1 MANIFSKIRHKFLTI
16 LLFSI
21 LQFYAGFGQNNN
33 EQVNKNLTEAKLAL
47 EIYDYEK
54 AINAYNQA
62 LSLLSNQQS
71 QYTQTLLELWQ
82 TSQEHNT
89 FENDSIYYNWF
100 NTCKVKGQ
108 NDIIKA
114 NCLYALS
121 LSNGLK
127 SEQAYQVL
135 MNIKPMAEKSNNAF
149 FYITLGTYY
158 CYISDYSRATQM
170 AFKALKFTKD
180 NDFKTI
186 SHIYSNLS
194 RYFLH
199 QSLYNES
206 LRYALM
212 SIDIQNKHKM
222 ILFLPN
228 NYEVLMYLKAN
239 EQSPMDTIIQYGEKA
254 YSYAKKLGDNE
265 SQMFLLTNIA
275 TVSIDHDKNKAVQ
288 LMDEA
293 EKLTSNKTSQIAKLH
308 FKMYKGNF
316 EMRNGNYEK
325 AISIFE
331 PLADEYKILS
341 MNQAYSC
348 YHYISYCYENLQDFQ
363 KALDYYGLYSTSKAE
378 YESENSKKSLLAS
391 ELKYESEKK
400 DKTILQNKILLLEKE
415 NEAKIWSS
423 LFKLKNSEN
432 KILDQNQKIAIQQ
445 NENLNNQM
453 LLNAKTNKLKIAEK
467 ELDILYKDKL
477 FNQAILI
484 SCLIL
489 ILLASIFIYILWKKT
504 KIQKNLENILHE
516 GTERMIQAKT
526 QLDDFTNF
534 VQHDKAISSSHFH
547 DIKNEFA
554 MFEKTVSEVVN
565 ETKSFSFKIS
575 HEIQG
580 PIKVI
585 QNKLNNLSRYID
597 ADKEKDLKEITE
609 MTQKMHDV
617 VEKLLLLS
625 KIQKFDIEATTIN
638 ISEQVQDIID
648 EMQEKYN
655 KQVVFESKNIL
666 PIIAD
671 PLLLKIMW
679 ENLISNSIKYHKKE
693 NECRISLYS
702 VRQKDKIIYTYEDN
716 GSGMHHSFNQNTF
729 SKNIGVDSNKIGLT
743 LVQEIIKKHKG
754 QFSIV
759 NSDKLGTTFRIELN
773 VA

>member
-1 MANIFSKIRHKFLTI
+1 
-16 LLFSI
+16 
-21 LQFYAGFGQNNN
+21 
-33 EQVNKNLTEAKLAL
+33 
-47 EIYDYEK
+47 
-54 AINAYNQA
+54 
-62 LSLLSNQQS
+62 
-71 QYTQTLLELWQ
+71 
-82 TSQEHNT
+82 
-89 FENDSIYYNWF
+89 
-100 NTCKVKGQ
+100 
-108 NDIIKA
+108 
-114 NCLYALS
+114 
-121 LSNGLK
+121 
-127 SEQAYQVL
+127 
-135 MNIKPMAEKSNNAF
+135 
-149 FYITLGTYY
+149 
-158 CYISDYSRATQM
+158 
-170 AFKALKFTKD
+170 
-180 NDFKTI
+180 
-186 SHIYSNLS
+186 
-194 RYFLH
+194 
-199 QSLYNES
+199 
-206 LRYALM
+206 
-212 SIDIQNKHKM
+212 
-222 ILFLPN
+222 
-228 NYEVLMYLKAN
+228 
-239 EQSPMDTIIQYGEKA
+239 
-254 YSYAKKLGDNE
+254 
-265 SQMFLLTNIA
+265 MFLLTNIA